1 MVTFF
6 NETETGYF
14 ESLHIKLYTE
24 NGRDKIW
31 LKAKRINAHRK
42 LDIYGKNKKTSKGK
56 IQGKAHTVCGS
67 LIYIFSLLRYP
78 LVQNIYEIYFHNM
91 EIVSDKD

>member
-14 ESLHIKLYTE
+14 ESLHIRLYTE

-31 LKAKRINAHRK
+31 LKAKRINAPRK
-42 LDIYGKNKKTSKGK
+42 LDKYGKNKKTSKGK
-56 IQGKAHTVCGS
+56 KFEES
-67 LIYIFSLLRYP
+67 IYRLRKSYFHFQFSTILY
-78 LVQNIYEIYFHNM
+78 IYENIFL
-91 EIVSDKD
+91 

>member
-42 LDIYGKNKKTSKGK
+42 LDKYGKNKKKSKGK
-56 IQGKAHTVCGS
+56 KFEES
-67 LIYIFSLLRYP
+67 IYRLRKSYLHFQSTPISFSTILYFYENIFL
-78 LVQNIYEIYFHNM
+78 
-91 EIVSDKD
+91 